1 MKKARKPKEAGKAL
15 MRRFTALILGAWL
28 LTMWLLTYATAKD
41 FLFQMYH
48 QAETYAHT
56 NYGIGNS
63 RYDIEIPGVT
73 EAALIDSMGFHHHH
87 LNANKLF
94 PFARQHKPSGYGSDD
109 WFWGKWD
116 LIYNY
121 EAAEVY
127 YSEEEELYLDS
138 GSYITF
144 AYTSEQSWR
153 AQKPQTQGFAYMDL
167 DSVEECREALGK
179 IITPWPHGDPNVGWA
194 YIHVMRLMG
203 YFEENLFVPVSVY
216 AGSYYPIAP
225 QEHEL
230 EYTPELYSN
239 LDARGKVEWRELYTV
254 PNLPDR
260 ELETVYSCDLTGI
273 TTDFNPVTVNGVS
286 FDGLPDLLESQI
298 KNGGNY
304 EKQNLW
310 DAVFI
315 HRSNK
320 DLRVNGEYI
329 GNYHYAIAVRCWPM
343 GYAALRLLPT
353 YVVTLVAAFVLI
365 RLLRRRITRS
375 LVTPLERAITGID
388 QCLPMEPWHEPQTL
402 MDRMRESKEAI
413 HDAATEN
420 QQLRTALDYARDA
433 EEKRRRLVSDL
444 THELKT
450 PLAIIHGY
458 AEGLKS
464 GIAQEKK
471 ERYLDVILEE
481 SERMDAMVL
490 QMLDLSRLEAG
501 KVKLSAD
508 RFSLL
513 ELVKNTVE
521 KFSLAIEEKELQVH
535 FLRAD
540 AFDITADE
548 SRITQVVTNLV
559 SNAVKYADPGGNIRI
574 WIYKYREGIRFE
586 IENTAPLLT
595 DEALEKVF
603 DSFYRTDPSRSEPG
617 TGLGLAIV
625 KGIVQLHGG
634 KCIVRNKKYTNETCV
649 EFSVALPAD

>member
-28 LTMWLLTYATAKD
+28 LTMWLLTYAIAKD
-41 FLFQMYH
+41 FYYQMKEQTILYARTKVGLSSQEYDPSLSGMTETGLIRSTGFYYH
-48 QAETYAHT
+48 MLGAE
-56 NYGIGNS
+56 
-63 RYDIEIPGVT
+63 
-73 EAALIDSMGFHHHH
+73 
-87 LNANKLF
+87 KLF
-94 PFARQHKPSGYGSDD
+94 PFQYDLNANGISNHD
-109 WFWGKWD
+109 WRFGKWD
-116 LIYNY
+116 LLYGFETAILYYNKEDSFY
-121 EAAEVY
+121 LGSGNYLVFS
-127 YSEEEELYLDS
+127 YSLSKNATQEN
-138 GSYITF
+138 
-144 AYTSEQSWR
+144 
-153 AQKPQTQGFAYMDL
+153 PQGKGFGFIDL
-167 DSVEECREALGK
+167 DAWEGCLDMMDPYIMEWPNGDNFISVFL
-179 IITPWPHGDPNVGWA
+179 PQ
-194 YIHVMRLMG
+194 IHLTG
-203 YFEENLFVPVSVY
+203 YFDGAEFIPVSIDL
-216 AGSYYPIAP
+216 GSYYDHSIDANV
-225 QEHEL
+225 QRIWNN
-230 EYTPELYSN
+230 N
-239 LDARGKVEWRELYTV
+239 LTSADIPANSEQV
-254 PNLPDR
+254 
-260 ELETVYSCDLTGI
+260 TVYAREPFGI
-273 TTDFNPVTVNGVS
+273 RTDYEPVTVNGVTYN
-286 FDGLPDLLESQI
+286 GLPELLKARVDGNRNLFKES
-298 KNGGNY
+298 
-304 EKQNLW
+304 LW

-315 HRSNK
+315 EYGYNELH
-320 DLRVNGEYI
+320 VNNELMGGYP
-329 GNYHYAIAVRCWPM
+329 YYVAVRCWPM
-343 GYAALRLLPT
+343 KYAALRLLPT